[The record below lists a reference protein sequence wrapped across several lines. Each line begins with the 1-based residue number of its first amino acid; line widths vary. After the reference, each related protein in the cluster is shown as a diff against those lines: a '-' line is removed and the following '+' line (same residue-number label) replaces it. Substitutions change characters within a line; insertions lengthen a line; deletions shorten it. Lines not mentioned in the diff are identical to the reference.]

1 MAGFKLK
8 TGKTI
13 NKILAG
19 AGIAALGTVILG
31 AVSPGLAQGTIGKVI
46 PAAAA
51 FGIGGIESVIGAA
64 ATTIIGGSTAS
75 FTGANSMGNIQED
88 SL

>member
-1 MAGFKLK
+1 MAFKLK
-8 TGKTI
+8 TGKTV

-19 AGIAALGTVILG
+19 AGIAALGTGILG
-31 AVSPGLAQGTIGKVI
+31 AISPGMASGTIGKVI

-51 FGIGGIESVIGAA
+51 FGIGGIESAIGAV
-64 ATTIIGGSTAS
+64 ATSVVQGSDKA
-75 FTGANSMGNIQED
+75 FTGANSMGNLQED

>member
-1 MAGFKLK
+1 MAFKLK

-13 NKILAG
+13 NKIFAG
-19 AGIAALGTVILG
+19 AGIAALGAVILG
-31 AVSPGLAQGTIGKVI
+31 AISPGMASGTIGKVI

-51 FGIGGIESVIGAA
+51 FGIGGIEAAIGAV
-64 ATTIIGGSTAS
+64 ATTVVQGSDRA
-75 FTGANSMGNIQED
+75 FTGANSMGNLQED

>member
-1 MAGFKLK
+1 MAFKLK

-31 AVSPGLAQGTIGKVI
+31 AISPNMAEGTIGKVI

-51 FGIGGIESVIGAA
+51 YGIGRIESAIGAV
-64 ATTIIGGSTAS
+64 ATSVIASSTAS
-75 FTGANSMGNIQED
+75 FTGANSMGNVQES

>member
-1 MAGFKLK
+1 VAFKLK

-31 AVSPGLAQGTIGKVI
+31 AVAPGMAQGTIGKVI

-51 FGIGGIESVIGAA
+51 FGIGGIESAIGAV
-64 ATTIIGGSTAS
+64 ATSIIGSSNMA
-75 FTGANSMGNIQED
+75 FTGANSMGNLQED